1 MLKIKLSSGL
11 YCAFLV
17 AVVVG
22 YPVVA
27 AVSEL
32 LDINNR
38 LASVPYRVIVLL
50 LSLAILCTM
59 VHVRFR
65 LTLFW
70 GAWWLF
76 WGMYLFRIFL
86 DSVLVPD
93 SFPVPVYEYW
103 MQSVFVCLIPAVAMA
118 AKVDNISER
127 ALLSGIAAVGV
138 LGLLLT
144 GVVLI
149 AKEQVSFGEL
159 FSGRLETPTLN
170 PIALGHVAVTVML
183 ISLCGFR
190 IGSLPSKFTYGIC
203 FLIGVAGLIGS
214 GSRGPILSLIVVV
227 IAWAISKSKNF
238 LVMMAAVIFSAPL
251 FFLLIVDSNS
261 YIVQR
266 VVNGFFDDSGR
277 AEIYRQSLD
286 VLLSNFFDGGGV
298 GPLGTYPHNLI
309 VESFMALGVV
319 GGAAFLAMFVSGWFS
334 ALKVMAS
341 GRHVWVAVL
350 YVQYATFVMVSSS
363 LYIAN
368 VFWMAL
374 ACVITVSHSYKAGL
388 VRINVAHK
396 DEELI

>member
-1 MLKIKLSSGL
+1 MLKVKLSNSL

-27 AVSEL
+27 AISEL

-38 LASVPYRVIVLL
+38 LTSVPYRAIVLL

-70 GAWWLF
+70 GVWWLF

-86 DSVLVPD
+86 DSILVPD

-118 AKVDNISER
+118 AKVNKIPER
-127 ALLSGIAAVGV
+127 SILSGIAAVAV
-138 LGLLLT
+138 LGLVLT
-144 GVVLI
+144 GVVLV
-149 AKEQVSFGEL
+149 AKEQISFGEL

-170 PIALGHVAVTVML
+170 PIALGHIAVTVML
-183 ISLCGFR
+183 VSLCGFR
-190 IGSLPSKFTYGIC
+190 IGSLYSKCMYGIS
-203 FLIGVAGLIGS
+203 FMIGVAGLIGS
-214 GSRGPILSLIVVV
+214 GSRGPILSLIVVLV
-227 IAWAISKSKNF
+227 AWAISKSKNF
-238 LVMMAAVIFSAPL
+238 LVMIAAAIFSAPL
-251 FFLLIVDSNS
+251 FFLLIVDSDS

-266 VVNGFFDDSGR
+266 IANGFFDDSGR

-286 VLLSNFFDGGGV
+286 VLLANFFDGGGV
-298 GPLGTYPHNLI
+298 GPLGTYPHNLV
-309 VESFMALGVV
+309 VESFMVLGIL
-319 GGAAFLAMFVSGWFS
+319 GGAAFLAMFVTGWFS
-334 ALKVMAS
+334 ALRVMAS
-341 GRHVWVAVL
+341 GRHIWVAAL
-350 YVQYATFVMVSSS
+350 YVQYATFVLVSSS

-374 ACVITVSHSYKAGL
+374 ACVVAVAHSCEVERAQTNVPYKDVGL
-388 VRINVAHK
+388 V
-396 DEELI
+396 